1 MYRIIVQDSPP
12 GDPTLPA
19 CYLMKYLPM
28 SGIGCGVLGW
38 LMETLSGGRTE
49 LVKEELELR
58 EVWKERE
65 GLRNI
70 LEKNPS
76 GGAAW

>member
-1 MYRIIVQDSPP
+1 
-12 GDPTLPA
+12 
-19 CYLMKYLPM
+19 M
-28 SGIGCGVLGW
+28 SGLGCGDVGW
-38 LMETLSGGRTE
+38 LREILSAVRTE
-49 LVKEELELR
+49 LENDELELR

>member
-1 MYRIIVQDSPP
+1 M
-12 GDPTLPA
+12 
-19 CYLMKYLPM
+19 
-28 SGIGCGVLGW
+28 
-38 LMETLSGGRTE
+38 METLSGGRTE
-49 LVKEELELR
+49 LEKEELELR